1 MLRLKLILYRQ
12 ELHNFIYCVNPSIR
26 HFMVQK
32 EENVFVWSRGEPPL
46 HSGSIDSCTK
56 TEFIQYKENKE
67 IDDTAPLQK
76 KGAILFFGS
85 FFFFFPQTPVEG
97 LGFPHFSEV
106 SESHNVFEPP

>member
-1 MLRLKLILYRQ
+1 
-12 ELHNFIYCVNPSIR
+12 
-26 HFMVQK
+26 MVQK

-85 FFFFFPQTPVEG
+85 FVFFFSTDT
-97 LGFPHFSEV
+97 S
-106 SESHNVFEPP
+106 